1 MNRVD
6 KEFEKLIQ
14 DHMDREA
21 DRIMA
26 EVNSDPSI
34 RDVVAP
40 KEIEDRLFEQ
50 IAEFKTRHA
59 RRNAEEEEL
68 IRLGRV
74 YKKTYKRNR
83 VLIAILAAACGLS
96 VGITCLGGPQ
106 KIVEKVEGMLE
117 GVEQTNVDSDGE
129 RTEGVPIIDEDIA
142 YREIE
147 EKFNF
152 YPVRLDYIPENM
164 EFYEATVDTNLQKI
178 QLMYYIDGRTLSYTM
193 VPNYRMGSI
202 SVDVEDDFLDEYTVQ
217 LQGAKVIIKQ
227 YLVREGQSERWRA
240 TFEYQGVYYA
250 LMSNGLNENEFV
262 KIIENLYFS

>member
-6 KEFEKLIQ
+6 KEFERLIQ

-106 KIVEKVEGMLE
+106 KIVEEVRWMMAGR
-117 GVEQTNVDSDGE
+117 EQTNIDTDS
-129 RTEGVPIIDEDIA
+129 EDVETQDIVT
-142 YREIE
+142 EIE
-147 EKFNF
+147 ALEQIKKKFGF
-152 YPVRLDYIPENM
+152 DPVKLYYIPEDM
-164 EFYEATVDTNLQKI
+164 EFYEATIDENLQKI
-178 QLMYYIDGRTLSYTM
+178 QLMYYKDGKTLSYSM
-193 VPNYRMGSI
+193 VPNYRTGSV
-202 SVDVEDDFLDEYTVQ
+202 SVDVEDNFLDEYTVQ
-217 LQGAKVIIKQ
+217 LQGANVIIKQ
-227 YLVREGQSERWRA
+227 YLVQEGQSERWRA
-240 TFEYQGVYYA
+240 TFEYQGVQYA
-250 LMSNGLNENEFV
+250 LMSNGLNESEFV

>member
-50 IAEFKTRHA
+50 IAEFKTRHS

-83 VLIAILAAACGLS
+83 VLIAILAAVCGMS

-106 KIVEKVEGMLE
+106 KIVEEVRWMMAGR
-117 GVEQTNVDSDGE
+117 EQTNIDTDSEDVETQDIVTEVEALEQIKKKFGFDPVKLYYMPE
-129 RTEGVPIIDEDIA
+129 RMLFT
-142 YREIE
+142 
-147 EKFNF
+147 
-152 YPVRLDYIPENM
+152 
-164 EFYEATVDTNLQKI
+164 EATVDEVLQRI
-178 QLMYYIDGRTLSYTM
+178 QFIYQKDEQIISYVM
-193 VPNYRMGSI
+193 VPNYRTGSI
-202 SVDVEDDFLDEYTVQ
+202 SNGVEDTLLEEFVISVQETSVHVKQFLVQ
-217 LQGAKVIIKQ
+217 ENQTF
-227 YLVREGQSERWRA
+227 RWRA
-240 TFEYQGVYYA
+240 SFEHHNVQYS
-250 LMSNGLNENEFV
+250 LLFIGLEEAEV
-262 KIIENLYFS
+262 IKVIENLYFS